1 MTERVVAIDGVL
13 GSGKTTVARRVA
25 DRLELDYL
33 DTGAMYRCVA
43 LACLLAKID
52 LNDAAAVEAVARA
65 ATIEVARTPDGTAF
79 VMLEGDDVTSEIRTP
94 DVAKAASTVATNPGV
109 RAAMVDQQRAWAKR
123 RGGGVLEGRDIATVV
138 FPDALAKIFLT
149 ADVDE
154 RARRRH
160 AEQPDLT
167 FDEVK
172 ADLIWRD
179 EQDSTREADPLKV
192 ADGATV
198 IDTTGKTVDQVV
210 DETVAA
216 VTSNESKPARETND
230 TNDTRATQETK
241 ETKGSVA
248 KPMTEHVYTGPTK
261 GQRTLFMTL
270 RALALG
276 ILKLYT
282 RISYEGL
289 ENVPKTGAY
298 IVAPVHRSYI
308 DFLTIPGITRRRIRY
323 LGKESLWKYKA
334 VHGLWDT
341 LGGIKVERGTTD
353 RESMR
358 LCLDTLAAGEPIVVF
373 PEGTRKEGL
382 VVEPLFD
389 GAAYMAVKQGVPIV
403 PIGIGGSDK
412 VMGRGSK
419 FPKPRK
425 ICVIVGPPMNFPPAD
440 KKAGRSVVRGL
451 TSDLQVEIQRL
462 YDKAQQKAQS

>member
-1 MTERVVAIDGVL
+1 MAERATERVVAIDGVL

-43 LACLLAKID
+43 LACILAKVD

-65 ATIEVARTPDGTAF
+65 ANIEVARTPDGTGF

-138 FPDALAKIFLT
+138 FPDAMAKIFLT

-160 AEQPDLT
+160 AEQPHLT
-167 FDEVK
+167 IDEVK

-179 EQDSTREADPLKV
+179 EQDSTRAADPLKV
-192 ADGATV
+192 ADGAKV
-198 IDTTGKTVDQVV
+198 IDTTGKTIDQVV
-210 DETVAA
+210 DEAVA
-216 VTSNESKPARETND
+216 VVRS
-230 TNDTRATQETK
+230 K
-241 ETKGSVA
+241 ETKGPVTRLMNE
-248 KPMTEHVYTGPTK
+248 PVYSGPTK
-261 GQRTLFMTL
+261 GQRALFMTL
-270 RALALG
+270 RAMALG
-276 ILKLYT
+276 LLKAYT

-403 PIGIGGSDK
+403 PVGIGGSDK

-419 FPKPRK
+419 FPKPGK
-425 ICVIVGPPMNFPPAD
+425 ICVIVGPPMNFPPVD

-462 YDKAQQKAQS
+462 YDKAQTKAKS